1 MDNLQSEQP
10 TNQPVRQVR
19 GLPEIRE
26 VVSVLAREYSF
37 EVLRELHH
45 RGWSG
50 ASEIARELGIHVAT
64 AMRKLAELETL
75 GFLEKRNRSA
85 SRVVEYRLASP
96 RIEILVDFDEQARAV
111 SQDAWA
117 KAEKILV
124 KERPNRN
131 VVAETDE
138 KGKRVR
144 RLVFTTRGRWRAA
157 GRVLELTDLE
167 GGFLWHVPFGS
178 DEARPVAYVCRQA
191 GIEGAVD
198 VARILEFLEEMERL
212 EIVEVV
218 R

>member
-1 MDNLQSEQP
+1 MQAEQQG
-10 TNQPVRQVR
+10 NQGR

-26 VVSVLAREYSF
+26 VIAVLAREYSF

-50 ASEIARELGIHVAT
+50 AAEIARELGIHVAT
-64 AMRKLAELETL
+64 AMRKLAELEAL
-75 GFLEKRNRSA
+75 GLLEKRDRAA

-96 RIEILVDFDEQARAV
+96 RIEIVVDFDEQARAV
-111 SQDAWA
+111 SQDAWGRA
-117 KAEKILV
+117 GTVLV

-138 KGKRVR
+138 EGKRVR

-157 GRVLELTDLE
+157 GRVLDLTDLE
-167 GGFLWHVPFGS
+167 GRFLWHVPFGS
-178 DEARPVAYVCRQA
+178 EEARPVADVCRAA

-198 VARILEFLEEMERL
+198 VARVLEFVEEMERL
-212 EIVEVV
+212 GIVEVV